1 MEWGPEY
8 FCTLNAALKRRFYAV
23 FFDAAR
29 LFDIFFCADCSPG
42 MKPTLVRSQSGF
54 LHFTELD
61 FLLVVD

>member
-29 LFDIFFCADCSPG
+29 LFDIFFARIAAPG
-42 MKPTLVRSQSGF
+42 
-54 LHFTELD
+54 
-61 FLLVVD
+61 